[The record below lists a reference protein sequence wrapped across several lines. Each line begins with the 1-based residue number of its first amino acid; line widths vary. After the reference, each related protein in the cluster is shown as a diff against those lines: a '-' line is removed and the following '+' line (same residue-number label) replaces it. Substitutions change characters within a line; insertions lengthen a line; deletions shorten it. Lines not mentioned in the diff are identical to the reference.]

1 MYIQVKAK
9 NGQRVES
16 ITETKPGRFEVSI
29 KERPERGLA
38 NKRILEMV
46 REHFGGASKN
56 VKIINGH
63 HTKTKLIKIEE

>member
-9 NGQRVES
+9 TGQRIES
-16 ITETKPGRFEVSI
+16 ITETKPGRFEISI
-29 KERPERGLA
+29 KEKPERGLA
-38 NKRILEMV
+38 NKRILEIV
-46 REHFGGASKN
+46 RGHFSTVAKN

>member
-9 NGQRVES
+9 TGQRVES
-16 ITETKPGRFEVSI
+16 IAETKPGRFEVSI
-29 KERPERGLA
+29 KQKPERGLA

-46 REHFGGASKN
+46 REHFGASAKN
-56 VKIINGH
+56 VKIINGY